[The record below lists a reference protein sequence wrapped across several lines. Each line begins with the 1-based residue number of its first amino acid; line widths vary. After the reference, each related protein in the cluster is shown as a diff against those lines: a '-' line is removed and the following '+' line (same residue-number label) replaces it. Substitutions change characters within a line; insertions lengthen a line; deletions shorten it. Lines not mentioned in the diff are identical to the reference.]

1 MKKKNNKCVVAVTHL
16 CVMRIRTDVF
26 LSPSAAESEENK
38 ALSVEMGAYN
48 VLTMAHLT
56 KAGEGN
62 YFGDAL
68 AAVRWINEQRNS
80 QGGFVSTQASGRNS
94 VPSSHAE

>member
-1 MKKKNNKCVVAVTHL
+1 
-16 CVMRIRTDVF
+16 
-26 LSPSAAESEENK
+26 
-38 ALSVEMGAYN
+38 MGAYN

-94 VPSSHAE
+94 VSSSHAEWNGWRYVMVKQKLWRVTAHVQN